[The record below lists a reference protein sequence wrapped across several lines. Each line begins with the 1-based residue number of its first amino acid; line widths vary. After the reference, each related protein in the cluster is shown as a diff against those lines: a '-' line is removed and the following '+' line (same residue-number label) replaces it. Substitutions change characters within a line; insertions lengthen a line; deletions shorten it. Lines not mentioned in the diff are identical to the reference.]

1 MASALYLTLCPHG
14 TPPRHDW
21 KFTIDGTA
29 QSGISHGPL
38 RLAVTSAL
46 ALAIGS
52 GRGAVV
58 ITLPHAAWDGL
69 RARRLVV
76 RHFHEVE
83 QQVRAL
89 DVVALRR
96 RWARGQRWRRRC
108 ERWRA
113 GLGLPAVWPAMP

>member
-1 MASALYLTLCPHG
+1 MASALYLTLRPHG
-14 TPPRHDW
+14 TPPNHGWR
-21 KFTIDGTA
+21 FTIDGTA
-29 QSGISHGPL
+29 QSGFSHGPL

-58 ITLPHAAWDGL
+58 ITLPQASWGGL

-83 QQVRAL
+83 QQVREL
-89 DVVALRR
+89 DVAAIRR
-96 RWARGQRWRRRC
+96 RWARG
-108 ERWRA
+108 ERWRKRWERGRL
-113 GLGLPAVWPAMP
+113 GLGCLRTL